1 MTPEPF
7 TLTAIPG
14 IIGEGEDKGHLE
26 FVTFV
31 AQNSI
36 MFAKWT
42 AVNVGTFVDDFGRII
57 PADEAADVVS
67 RLRAGESVRFPG
79 FWALD
84 EIKHKFDGSGND

>member
-57 PADEAADVVS
+57 PPDEAADVVS
-67 RLRAGESVRFPG
+67 RLRDGETDFPG

-84 EIKHKFDGSGND
+84 EIKHKFGGSGND